1 MMAAVDMAIL
11 DEEVMMEEDI
21 GAEAE
26 DAGEDGHT
34 EEEIL
39 MMNIVGVGK
48 NTWTDK
54 GRAS

>member
-1 MMAAVDMAIL
+1 MMAVVDMAIL

-39 MMNIVGVGK
+39 MMNIVGVRK